1 MNDGNGLRWLMV
13 KRGRFEKSRQT
24 RSKLM
29 TAARDLVVSGGWA
42 AASSR
47 AIASRAGVNQ
57 ALINFHFKG
66 KAGLFRATL
75 DRCVEDIEKDFGP
88 WMAVDSLSAYIEKGV
103 ESAPRVRKN
112 KNFKFL
118 LAAMLEGAHDPA
130 MKAAVINQMNAFRA
144 GLRVFLEKHGV
155 AEEDLERYTS
165 MMAAAMDGLMLHYIL
180 DPSTDAVG
188 AIRAY
193 EEMLEASVRDSS

>member
-1 MNDGNGLRWLMV
+1 MV
-13 KRGRFEKSRQT
+13 KPRRFEQSQRT

-29 TAARDLVVSGGWA
+29 TAARDLVVTEGWA

-47 AIASRAGVNQ
+47 AIAHRAGVNQ

-75 DRCVEDIEKDFGP
+75 DRCVENIEKDFGP
-88 WMAVDSLSAYIEKGV
+88 WMAVDSLSAYINKGV
-103 ESAPRVRKN
+103 ESIPRVRRN

-118 LAAMLEGAHDPA
+118 LAAMLEGAQDA
-130 MKAAVINQMNAFRA
+130 SMKTAVINQMNVFRA
-144 GLRVFLEKHGV
+144 GLRTFLERHGL
-155 AEEDLERYTS
+155 AEEDLDRYTA
-165 MMAAAMDGLMLHYIL
+165 MMAAAMDGLLLHYIL
-180 DPSTDAVG
+180 DPSTDASG

-193 EEMLEASVRDSS
+193 EEMLEASVRDRG